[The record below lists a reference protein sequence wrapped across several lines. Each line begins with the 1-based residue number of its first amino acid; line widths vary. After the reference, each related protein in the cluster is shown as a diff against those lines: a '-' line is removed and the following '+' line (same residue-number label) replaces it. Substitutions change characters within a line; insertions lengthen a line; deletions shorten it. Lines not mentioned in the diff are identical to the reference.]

1 MASNLS
7 KFFLQTSLSAS
18 PVNLQAIHQSLAY
31 QSFVNGSF
39 VKVFLRQTFALYS
52 ITPILEV
59 KSY

>member
-1 MASNLS
+1 MLP
-7 KFFLQTSLSAS
+7 
-18 PVNLQAIHQSLAY
+18 PVNLQAIHQSFAR

-39 VKVFLRQTFALYS
+39 VKVFLRQTFALYG